1 MRLEGDQSFFMTIL
15 RETGFIRADQVL
27 PLLRTQEPWKEPHQ
41 AEAMLRRL
49 RYLGLLVPVGSGL
62 IALPE
67 LRKAAADRE
76 MLLALDTLLA
86 LEPEKLLQIS
96 ACPPYKLRFLIQRG
110 KTLDFFAV
118 MTVPDGHE
126 ARVCQLLQAEPRK
139 DTFLLLLDRPEQHA
153 RIILDRSYYLVLQQD
168 GRLRFCK

>member
-1 MRLEGDQSFFMTIL
+1 MRLEEDQNFFMTIL
-15 RETGFIRADQVL
+15 RETGFVRMDQVL
-27 PLLRTQEPWKEPHQ
+27 PLLRMREPWKEPHQ

-49 RYLGLLVPVGSGL
+49 RYLGLLVPVGSSL

-67 LRKAAADRE
+67 LRELAADRE

-86 LEPEKLLQIS
+86 LEPERLLQIS

-110 KTLDFFAV
+110 KRLDFFAV
-118 MTVPDGHE
+118 VPVPDGQE

-139 DTFLLLLDRPEQHA
+139 DTFLLLLDSPEQHA
-153 RIILDRSYYLVLQQD
+153 RIILDRSYFLVLRQD
-168 GRLRFCK
+168 GRLKFCK